1 MVSSFTNRD
10 SCVFYG
16 CSPRPKPFRRLRNS
30 LPNTR
35 HWLVKPFVLCAAL
48 AVLVGG
54 AKAADMPVAGGTD
67 FVPMAPAGSIWAG
80 PYLGFEAGGSQTVT
94 DVKAGGLKKDY
105 SRFDAAFGVFGGYN
119 WEVSRVILGVEG
131 AATYIGDTKKGQH
144 PVLGT
149 IETGSKW
156 SVTAKT
162 RLGLPINNFMPY
174 VSVGVAATD
183 HSLKANGRTESSVGL
198 GAVLGAG
205 VEVAMHDNWRL
216 RADYTLTGIADTK
229 DTFAGTQAKR
239 TAGNHRLMLGISR
252 AF

>member
-1 MVSSFTNRD
+1 MVSSFTNHN

-16 CSPRPKPFRRLRNS
+16 CSPWPKPFRRLRNS

-35 HWLVKPFVLCAAL
+35 NWLVKPFVLCAAL

-54 AKAADMPVAGGTD
+54 AKAADMPVSGGND

-94 DVKAGGLKKDY
+94 DLKAGGQKKDY

-131 AATYIGDTKKGQH
+131 AATYIGDRKKGHH

-156 SVTAKT
+156 AVSTKARV
-162 RLGLPINNFMPY
+162 GLPINNFMPY
-174 VSVGVAATD
+174 LSFGLAATD
-183 HSLKANGRTESSVGL
+183 HSLKANGQTKNSVNI
-198 GAVLGAG
+198 APVFGAG
-205 VEVAMHDNWRL
+205 LEVAMRDKWRL
-216 RADYTLTGIADTK
+216 RADYSLSGITDSK
-229 DTFAGTQAKR
+229 DRYNGVEARR
-239 TAGNHRLMLGISR
+239 TAANHRLMLGISR
-252 AF
+252 GF